1 MTCDYRLDD
10 LGWYQFERL
19 CQTLLRAAHGAALE
33 AWGGTKDG
41 GKDAY
46 CPKRLNYPD
55 PNTTADGPFLFQAK
69 FVANANATG
78 SNPGPALLKAV
89 KAESQRIVERIDQA
103 LWCQP
108 RFYTLMTNV
117 PLSEGLRD
125 NVEKLL
131 GSVMPNVEILQV
143 GAADL
148 AAMLDRE
155 PQVRLSYPQV
165 LGLRDLEALLKQAA
179 AADVINRSTL
189 TLQSAARLAQ
199 AFVPTKAYIDTINL
213 LSAGGFAV
221 LTGPPEMGKTAT
233 ARIIALARYTAGWE
247 AYECRHPDDLFKV
260 YRKDTRQIFIA
271 DDAFGSTEYRPDIA
285 EEWAAVLDRIIDSAD
300 YRHWTIWTSRPA
312 PLKEG
317 LRQLH
322 LQGSA
327 KSFPK
332 PAEVQVDASRLSI
345 PEKAQM
351 LYRHARSANLP
362 KEATA
367 FIRSRAAFIVHSHH
381 FTPLRIE
388 RFVSEDVPRIMAAPP
403 AQRSGLIAEAVETG
417 MQTPTQAMRTSYEAL
432 DEELQAVLI
441 GMLNHPG
448 KDVALDVLGAEAER
462 FLGKPL
468 SRSITTATNLLDE
481 HFIRSHKARRLA

>member
-19 CQTLLRAAHGAALE
+19 CQALLRSGHGAVLE

-46 CPKRLNYPD
+46 APGRLTYPD
-55 PNTTADGPFLFQAK
+55 PKISTAGPFLFQAK
-69 FVANANATG
+69 FVAEANATG

-89 KAESQRIVERIDQA
+89 KAEARRILDRIDQGT
-103 LWCQP
+103 WCHP
-108 RFYTLMTNV
+108 RYFTLMTNV
-117 PLSEGLRD
+117 PLSEPLRGQ
-125 NVEKLL
+125 VKQALQ
-131 GSVMPNVEILQV
+131 SIMPDTEILQH
-143 GAADL
+143 GAADI
-148 AAMLDRE
+148 AAMLDRQ
-155 PQVRLSYPQV
+155 PQVRLSYPQI
-165 LGLRDLEALLKQAA
+165 LGLRDLEALLKQSA

-189 TLQSAARLAQ
+189 TLESAARLAQ
-199 AFVPTKAYIDTINL
+199 VFVPTGAYAQAISL

-247 AYECRHPDDLFKV
+247 AYECRGPDDLFKV
-260 YRKDTRQIFIA
+260 YRRDASQIFVA

-300 YRHWTIWTSRPA
+300 YRHAVIWTSRPA

-327 KSFPK
+327 RTFPK

-345 PEKAQM
+345 AEKAQM
-351 LYRHARSANLP
+351 LYRHTKAANLP

-367 FIRSRAAFIVHSHH
+367 VIRSRAVSIVYSEH

-388 RFVSEDVPRIMAAPP
+388 RFVREDFPRIMAAPSGK
-403 AQRSGLIAEAVETG
+403 RSALIEEAIETG

-448 KDVALDVLGAEAER
+448 NDVSLDALGVEAER
-462 FLGKPL
+462 FLGRPL
-468 SRSITTATNLLDE
+468 SRSIVTATNLLDE
-481 HFIRSHKARRLA
+481 HFVRSHQARRLA